1 MANRGLTVRDLL
13 LFDED
18 VNGRKTITNEH
29 RVIGRLKVF
38 KIISQTVHIN
48 LAHIMNKK
56 NLQICTAF
64 VDT

>member
-1 MANRGLTVRDLL
+1 MFG
-13 LFDED
+13 ED
-18 VNGRKTITNEH
+18 VNGRKTIANEH
-29 RVIGRLKVF
+29 KVF

-56 NLQICTAF
+56 TLHICTAF